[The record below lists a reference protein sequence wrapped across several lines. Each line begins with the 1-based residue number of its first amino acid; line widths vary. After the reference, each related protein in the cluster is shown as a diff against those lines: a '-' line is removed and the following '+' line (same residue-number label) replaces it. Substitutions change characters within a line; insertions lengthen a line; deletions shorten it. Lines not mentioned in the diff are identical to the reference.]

1 MVLRAAEVA
10 AGLLLVWATLR
21 DLFYTVVVPG
31 STRGLLKVSR
41 RLVRWTLPLA
51 KRGRGRGLDVNFAP
65 FVLGGSFLTWMILLV
80 LGFGLVIHALADSFR
95 PPLESFGHALYVAG
109 GSMTT
114 IGFGATDARGWG
126 AIAAIA
132 AGFCGLASMTLAVTY
147 LLEVQG
153 NIATRDIGVL
163 KITTTSGQPPC
174 ALTLLERF
182 AALESPDLA
191 VDLLREGREWCAT
204 VLQSHVSHPWL
215 VYFRS
220 SGTRS
225 GWPGALGALLDVAL
239 IAEMLLDDPKMRA
252 HAVLA
257 REEADRLAHDI
268 TALLSL
274 APVREPTPHEDAE
287 RLAARLVAAGYRMR
301 GDRDLAAYV
310 AAREEHTARIRALV
324 LHLGTREAPLL
335 PQ

>member
-1 MVLRAAEVA
+1 MLLRAAEIA
-10 AGLLLVWATLR
+10 LGLVLVWATLR

-51 KRGRGRGLDVNFAP
+51 RRGRGRGVDVNFAP
-65 FVLGGSFLTWMILLV
+65 IVLGGSFIAWMLMLV
-80 LGFGLVIHALADSFR
+80 LGFALVIHALSDSFE
-95 PPLESFGHALYVAG
+95 PPLDGFGHALYVAG

-114 IGFGATDARGWG
+114 IGFGRAEARGWG
-126 AIAAIA
+126 AIAAIV

-147 LLEVQG
+147 LLEVQS
-153 NIATRDIGVL
+153 NIAHRDVGVL

-191 VDLLREGREWCAT
+191 VDLLREGREWCAV

-220 SGTRS
+220 AGTRS

-239 IAEMLLDDPKMRA
+239 IAEMLLDDPRLRA

-257 REEADRLAHDI
+257 REEADRLGQDI
-268 TALLSL
+268 TGLLSL
-274 APVREPTPHEDAE
+274 TPVHAATRQEDAE

-301 GDRDLAAYV
+301 EDRDLAAFV
-310 AAREEHTARIRALV
+310 AAREEHTAPIRALV
-324 LHLGTREAPLL
+324 LHLGTGEAPLL